1 MGERLVHKP
10 GDCQCTCCKA
20 FARVFGILFG
30 PGSTP
35 PFRESAGALLDTTYL
50 HLLELSHRL
59 RQGGGDNAP
68 GEAGDTGGAAAPEV
82 GAGAPGGGGGSSV
95 NPDPPTVAEPEG
107 PTATGSG
114 SVPEEEAEVG
124 KTSGDKKKDRDRR
137 RRRRRQ
143 EKSPIPVKQEADAE
157 DTTEPLVEARAEET
171 TPERRE
177 TDHRDPLPRGRREA
191 SAQKEDKGERQ
202 QKATARKKY
211 PGPSAA
217 PETGVKAQF
226 SGARIQK
233 KQEEEIDE
241 EADDEDP
248 AESGVEETKKRTGDG
263 GGRPLGEEW
272 KKADALAME
281 TIAGWK
287 TVQAKGS
294 YWEEAAEVAGNL
306 VEVRL
311 SGGQREV
318 VIRVTGTN
326 CEAVL
331 KAMSAD
337 AKREM
342 VLHLCPDPCPVKAWS
357 DNLMHISEIKEV
369 ELDSLAWG
377 RCLLDHREG
386 TAGEEDELSRLRR
399 EADEMRDRGKGRGDT
414 AVGGE
419 VMAPPGDPG
428 GAKTDKDEEK
438 KRRKKK
444 KRKKVKIEGT
454 KELSVIYGKTGRRR
468 IRKRARKITD
478 RGKSKKRSSSSDSEE
493 SSSSTSG
500 ASLEGDQELFEAPTP
515 VQQVWKKYPGS
526 LTSAMVAEAR
536 QSLLVQLGGHSLREL
551 WRAGRHASEESKVF
565 NKDLALFLKIIF

>member
-1 MGERLVHKP
+1 MACP
-10 GDCQCTCCKA
+10 
-20 FARVFGILFG
+20 
-30 PGSTP
+30 
-35 PFRESAGALLDTTYL
+35 
-50 HLLELSHRL
+50 
-59 RQGGGDNAP
+59 
-68 GEAGDTGGAAAPEV
+68 AAAP
-82 GAGAPGGGGGSSV
+82 G
-95 NPDPPTVAEPEG
+95 
-107 PTATGSG
+107 
-114 SVPEEEAEVG
+114 
-124 KTSGDKKKDRDRR
+124 RR
-137 RRRRRQ
+137 RRPAA
-143 EKSPIPVKQEADAE
+143 S
-157 DTTEPLVEARAEET
+157 
-171 TPERRE
+171 
-177 TDHRDPLPRGRREA
+177 DP
-191 SAQKEDKGERQ
+191 
-202 QKATARKKY
+202 
-211 PGPSAA
+211 
-217 PETGVKAQF
+217 
-226 SGARIQK
+226 
-233 KQEEEIDE
+233 
-241 EADDEDP
+241 
-248 AESGVEETKKRTGDG
+248 GDG

-536 QSLLVQLGGHSLREL
+536 QSLLVQLGGHSLSSSSSHGIGASRKSLSFIHRRALASRTSRQRGVQGLQQGGRQRLRKRKIQSEGKRSRQRRKGQRKRKRKERQEGGLQEVADGETYKMRTGGSPGGREGPL
-551 WRAGRHASEESKVF
+551 EGEKIRWAGLRSYASWRRDGRTSW
-565 NKDLALFLKIIF
+565 